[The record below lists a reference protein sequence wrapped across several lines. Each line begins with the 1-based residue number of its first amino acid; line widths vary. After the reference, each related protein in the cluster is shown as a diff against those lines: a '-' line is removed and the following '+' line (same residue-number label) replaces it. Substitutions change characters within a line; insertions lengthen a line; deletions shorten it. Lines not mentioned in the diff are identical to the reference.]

1 MAAELDLARGLGPES
16 PGAPS
21 KQEMQQGQDYD
32 EEDEE
37 DALSPLNPVKTIR
50 MKRPRNQRKETT
62 AANRLAG
69 GRSTRDWDVG
79 GNSAKNLS
87 ALEEL
92 VAGASR
98 DMNAAEASMR
108 LQAMLSAGDTSQDQ
122 LKLRKS
128 FGDEVN
134 EELLSVLRKDDRT
147 ESDVDII
154 ERHVSW
160 HAIFKDLKPLMRRK
174 MCRALTCKEFSYG
187 DVIVVQGDAADSFC
201 VVYAGDVSV
210 HCWKDGRE
218 FKGMRSNKPHGSL
231 AANRA
236 DLLEKVPHIIGGRV
250 GVLRQGN
257 SFGENGMDPSGK
269 ARRSATCIA
278 TTPRT
283 ILLELCRHDLI
294 DHSVAN
300 GGIKAP
306 SHDLIKALKKAPD
319 ARLDEDLALIDDAVG
334 GDPFFAELDHA
345 SRLQIVQNL
354 TVEAFRRDRAVVLQ
368 DDRADAFLRGV

>member
-134 EELLSVLRKDDRT
+134 EPQPRDRLKKVESV
-147 ESDVDII
+147 IPI
-154 ERHVSW
+154 
-160 HAIFKDLKPLMRRK
+160 
-174 MCRALTCKEFSYG
+174 LTF
-187 DVIVVQGDAADSFC
+187 
-201 VVYAGDVSV
+201 
-210 HCWKDGRE
+210 
-218 FKGMRSNKPHGSL
+218 
-231 AANRA
+231 
-236 DLLEKVPHIIGGRV
+236 
-250 GVLRQGN
+250 
-257 SFGENGMDPSGK
+257 
-269 ARRSATCIA
+269 
-278 TTPRT
+278 
-283 ILLELCRHDLI
+283 
-294 DHSVAN
+294 
-300 GGIKAP
+300 P
-306 SHDLIKALKKAPD
+306 SHRYDSDSDSDSDSSI
-319 ARLDEDLALIDDAVG
+319 
-334 GDPFFAELDHA
+334 
-345 SRLQIVQNL
+345 SS
-354 TVEAFRRDRAVVLQ
+354 
-368 DDRADAFLRGV
+368 